1 MHNLLSE
8 SDREIYEIVIRHLQR
23 VRYAAAL
30 ERLGTNVATPE
41 FRSNEAPGRAT
52 TMPEVRTANGFVA
65 DRAGRKDARGSTHIR
80 VRPVRL
86 RRECRRS
93 TQLKQ
98 RLIPS
103 CGRRFSI
110 GGGPRTDQRQG
121 ARADIAPER
130 GKHCRPCDE
139 IVTAAKVRAQPGRNG
154 IHLPPGS
161 MGWQGVVL
169 TSCSST
175 APIVTSIR

>member
-1 MHNLLSE
+1 
-8 SDREIYEIVIRHLQR
+8 
-23 VRYAAAL
+23 
-30 ERLGTNVATPE
+30 
-41 FRSNEAPGRAT
+41 
-52 TMPEVRTANGFVA
+52 MPEVRTANGFVA